1 MLPYRIYKFVNYIY
15 MNTAD
20 FWIDK
25 LNLCK
30 HPEGGYFKEVYRSDE
45 NHEVAALPKR
55 YTSDRS
61 FSTSIY
67 FLLKS
72 DDFSSFHRIQSD
84 ETWHFY
90 NGSTIK
96 LFVLGKTGKLV
107 RHLLGKN
114 LDSGENFQITIKR
127 NQWFGG
133 RVIDKN
139 SYALLGCTVAPGFH
153 FDDFEIADRASLNA
167 DFPQHKIIIQ
177 EMTRN

>member
-1 MLPYRIYKFVNYIY
+1 
-15 MNTAD
+15 MNKAN
-20 FWIDK
+20 FWIDT
-25 LNLCK
+25 LNLRK
-30 HPEGGYFKEVYRSDE
+30 HPEGGYYKEVYRSGE
-45 NHEVAALPKR
+45 KFEITTLPRR

-72 DDFSSFHRIQSD
+72 DDFSRFHRIQSD

-90 NGSTIK
+90 HGSTIE

-114 LDSGENFQITIKR
+114 PEFGENFQFTIKR

-133 RVIDKN
+133 KVIDKN

-153 FDDFEIADRASLNA
+153 FDDFELADRASLIA
-167 DFPQHKIIIQ
+167 DFPQHKIILQ